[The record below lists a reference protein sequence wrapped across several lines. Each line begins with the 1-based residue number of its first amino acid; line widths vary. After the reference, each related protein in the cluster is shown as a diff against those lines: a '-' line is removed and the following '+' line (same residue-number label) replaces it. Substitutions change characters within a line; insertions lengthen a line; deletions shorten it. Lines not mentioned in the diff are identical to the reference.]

1 MENEGLKGEEQ
12 WLGEERWLAKI
23 ASEYDGSLP
32 YQDETEV
39 ILWLRG
45 KVAETEN
52 SEELKHYKALLDEA
66 QDFGGSDDGGTF
78 DPGLVRFARLLQ
90 LLKSRVQDR

>member
-1 MENEGLKGEEQ
+1 MENDELKREEL
-12 WLGEERWLAKI
+12 WLGEEQWLAKI

-32 YQDETEV
+32 YQNETEV
-39 ILWLRG
+39 ILWLRRQA
-45 KVAETEN
+45 AETKN
-52 SEELKHYKALLDEA
+52 SEEGQHYRELIDEA
-66 QDFGGSDDGGTF
+66 QDFGGSDDWGKF